1 MVPFGDV
8 EPAPRAAS
16 ALPRDVEPP
25 PAAAALLG
33 DVHSPPAAPA
43 FRYVEPAPLGGVPAV
58 LEEDVVQC
66 WMLWNNTLIIL
77 FPQGLCLPMM
87 GMGRVVES
95 G

>member
-25 PAAAALLG
+25 PAAAAALLG

-43 FRYVEPAPLGGVPAV
+43 FRYVESATLGGVPAV
-58 LEEDVVQC
+58 LEEDVVQRR
-66 WMLWNNTLIIL
+66 MLRNNTLIIL
-77 FPQGLCLPMM
+77 FPQGLCFPM
-87 GMGRVVES
+87 MGRVVES